1 MLTITELVEKS
12 KIDIADQMNDVEEG
26 EAFPILANVPELPKG
41 SRLLDSELKQAEI
54 AGSWIDAYVK
64 FAVRASPMTPIFF
77 HESFAL
83 GLLSTA
89 IARRAYVRAGKNLI
103 FPNLYMLLVAQS
115 TLYAKTTGL
124 DVVDDV
130 LKMSGLNYL
139 TLPAGVTPQSL
150 VTELSHRTPPTFN
163 DWSQDDREDWQK
175 ERQFAAQRAWWMDE
189 AASLLDLFKQ
199 KHTADL
205 LSLILKLYNCPEKL
219 TAATIGRGRE
229 TVRYSYLTICGP
241 TTPAAMRT
249 HLKTQ
254 ELWGD
259 GLFARFLFVTP
270 NTPPVRAFYSDTEI
284 ETPPELAKHLNILAF
299 ARLPLPKEIAMGV
312 NQAPPSIQAVLP
324 AEVFQRWDAYHA
336 GVWQLLNKRAVPE
349 KLYACYGRLAT
360 TAIKIAT
367 LLAASDW
374 VDMAEGNPLIIRPG
388 HWARAQ
394 LMTEEYRASLH
405 RLIEDASHPIADE
418 DQEIAE
424 KVAARVKAGRRNSR
438 RELAQD
444 LHMTAGVQRDR
455 LERIVDQLVKDGT
468 ISEKETKGQRG
479 PGTMRLYTNK

>member
-1 MLTITELVEKS
+1 MLAELLEKS
-12 KIDIADQMNDVEEG
+12 KVVESLDPADSDDGDV
-26 EAFPILANVPELPKG
+26 FPFFANVPELP
-41 SRLLDSELKQAEI
+41 RQAMLTDPEI
-54 AGSWIDAYVK
+54 KRAESAGTWVNDYVN
-64 FAVRASPMTPIFF
+64 FATKASPMTPGIF

-89 IARRAYVRAGKNLI
+89 TARRAYIRAGKHVI
-103 FPNLYMLLVAQS
+103 YPNLYMLLVAQS

-130 LKMSGLNYL
+130 LRMSGLNYL

-150 VTELSHRTPPTFN
+150 VTELSHRTPPTFG
-163 DWSQDDREDWQK
+163 DWSQDDKDDWQK
-175 ERQFAAQRAWWMDE
+175 ERRFAAQRAWWMDE

-199 KHTADL
+199 RHTADL
-205 LSLILKLYNCPEKL
+205 LSLILRLYNCPEKL

-229 TVRYSYLTICGP
+229 TVRFSYLTICGP

-270 NTPPVRAFYSDTEI
+270 DTPPIRAFYSDTAI
-284 ETPPELAKHLNILAF
+284 ETPPELAKHLNTLAF
-299 ARLPLPKEIAMGV
+299 TYLPMPKDSGPGV
-312 NQAPPSIQAVLP
+312 VQSPPALQADVPIS
-324 AEVFQRWDAYHA
+324 VFRKWDTYHE
-336 GVWQLLNKRAVPE
+336 GIWQLLSKRAVPE

-374 VDMAEGNPLIIRPG
+374 ASMAEGNPLTIRPE

-394 LMTEEYRASLH
+394 MMTEAYRASLH
-405 RLIEDASHPIADE
+405 RLIDDASQPLADE
-418 DQEIAE
+418 DQEIAD
-424 KVAARVKAGRRNSR
+424 KVLSRVKAGKRNSR
-438 RELAQD
+438 RELSQD
-444 LHMTAGVQRDR
+444 MHMTAGGQRDR
-455 LERIVDQLVKDGT
+455 LERIVEQLIKDGV
-468 ISEKETKGQRG
+468 IIEKAAKGQRG
-479 PGTMRLYTNK
+479 PGTTRLFISNK